1 MTLDSGK
8 LSWTKA
14 GREYGCPS
22 RNADRVA
29 LRTGTVHASLI
40 FGAAVLFAASFS
52 RTGLPSLQGGVHGPI
67 FERLSMITLPGKYR
81 SSSPFSMDCEGLVPA
96 ATLFVSLIYACGCQ
110 CGRVLLRIPPSA
122 VVDVPEYSTCE
133 LTVTL
138 GQRAK

>member
-1 MTLDSGK
+1 
-8 LSWTKA
+8 
-14 GREYGCPS
+14 
-22 RNADRVA
+22 
-29 LRTGTVHASLI
+29 
-40 FGAAVLFAASFS
+40 
-52 RTGLPSLQGGVHGPI
+52 
-67 FERLSMITLPGKYR
+67 MITLLGKYR

-110 CGRVLLRIPPSA
+110 CGRVRIPPSA